1 MYVCVYVCVC
11 RYENMNILCCGLV
24 YLIRGPFYFGEL
36 MIVLMMVVMESVKC
50 VRGVGQ
56 KDNPTKTMRRKV
68 AALFSSG
75 DLILR
80 ALLCV
85 V

>member
-1 MYVCVYVCVC
+1 
-11 RYENMNILCCGLV
+11 
-24 YLIRGPFYFGEL
+24 